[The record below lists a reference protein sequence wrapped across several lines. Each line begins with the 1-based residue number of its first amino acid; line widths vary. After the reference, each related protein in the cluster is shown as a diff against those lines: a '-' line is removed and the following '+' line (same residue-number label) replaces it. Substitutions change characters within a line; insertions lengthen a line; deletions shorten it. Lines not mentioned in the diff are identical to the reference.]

1 MLMNNV
7 GLYRS
12 PLQPKA
18 TTFTS
23 NSKNEEKQD
32 IINDNTQEPKQS
44 SKGSKSILALMGIAA
59 AGGTLY
65 LLSKGK
71 KGKAGEKAAGEAAG
85 KVGDEAENIGKKVK
99 DFVTKKKDKNSSRK
113 VKRNKARV
121 KKMIEQAIADTPT
134 SAQQAAYN
142 KSIAYVAPTV
152 EEKAIIKANN
162 TLAAQ
167 KNAEARQIQNNLPDE
182 TVAALEQLKET
193 LPKRRVTKKAEAP
206 KPLPPRNPVKKQTQI
221 DEAWAQYTR
230 PAQEPKVKPVPSA
243 SDIWA
248 AQEAEAAKM
257 AKDEAEALKSLG
269 F

>member
-12 PLQPKA
+12 SLQPKA

-99 DFVTKKKDKNSSRK
+99 GFVTKKK

-134 SAQQAAYN
+134 PAQQAAYN

-182 TVAALEQLKET
+182 TVAALEQLKAT
-193 LPKRRVTKKAEAP
+193 LPKRRVTKKAEGP

>member
-12 PLQPKA
+12 SLQPKA
-18 TTFTS
+18 TTFTL

-32 IINDNTQEPKQS
+32 IINDNNQEPKQS

-71 KGKAGEKAAGEAAG
+71 KGKAGEKAAE
-85 KVGDEAENIGKKVK
+85 EAENIGKKVK

-113 VKRNKARV
+113 VKRNKAKV
-121 KKMIEQAIADTPT
+121 QKMIDQAIADTPT
-134 SAQQAAYN
+134 PAQQAAYN
-142 KSIAYVAPTV
+142 KSIAYVAPTA

-162 TLAAQ
+162 TLATQ
-167 KNAEARQIQNNLPDE
+167 KTAEARQIQNNLPDE

-193 LPKRRVTKKAEAP
+193 LPKRRVTKKAEGP
-206 KPLPPRNPVKKQTQI
+206 KPLPAHNPVKKQAQI